1 MRTNLL
7 AVLAALALLSA
18 CRNGMETQPKFTPLA
33 PSSLFDDGRSARP
46 IPEGTVARGQLDADP
61 AFYQG
66 MAGGKHVEDFPVP
79 VTRELLARGQERY
92 NIYCAPCHDTVG
104 NGLGMIVR
112 RGYRRP
118 PSFHIDR
125 LRKAA
130 AGYYFDVITN
140 GFGAMPAYAQQVP
153 PGDRWA
159 IVAYLRALQLSRYAP
174 AADLPP
180 RLRAKLPQG
189 GGQ

>member
-7 AVLAALALLSA
+7 AVLAAMAALSA
-18 CRNGMETQPKFTPLA
+18 CRNGMETQPKFTPLE
-33 PSSLFDDGRSARP
+33 PSNLFDDGRSARP
-46 IPEGTVARGQLDADP
+46 IPEGTVARGQLDDNP

-66 MAGGKHVEDFPVP
+66 VAGGKALEALPVP
-79 VTRELLARGQERY
+79 VTRDLLARGRERY
-92 NIYCAPCHDTVG
+92 NIYCAPCHDMIG

-112 RGYRRP
+112 RGYRHP

-125 LRKAA
+125 LRQAA
-130 AGYYFDVITN
+130 AGHYFDVITN
-140 GFGAMPAYAQQVP
+140 GFGAMPAYSQQIP

-159 IVAYLRALQLSRYAP
+159 IVSYIRVLQFSQRAP

-180 RLRAKLPQG
+180 QVRAQLPRE